1 MATIN
6 TDIAQKIDI
15 IARQFDTFT
24 VKLDMTKQDGTA
36 YTLSNTYI
44 VFNIYN
50 PETEGSVLYLSNH
63 DTGYPTGGSVGN
75 VTTLYDKFTT
85 DTYTVEDKDA
95 INIDTSTGVIT
106 INQSQLNIAPGSYK
120 YKMIIQTTTSIKTW
134 MYGKFKVNE

>member
-15 IARQFDTFT
+15 VARQFDTFT
-24 VKLDMTKQDGTA
+24 IKLDMTKQDGTV
-36 YTLSNTYI
+36 YPLDNTYI
-44 VFNIYN
+44 VLNIYN

-63 DTGYPTGGSVGN
+63 DTGYPQGGAVGN
-75 VTTLYDKFTT
+75 LVTLYDKFTT

-95 INIDTSTGVIT
+95 ISFVSDTGVIT
-106 INQSQLNIAPGSYK
+106 INQLQLNIAPGSYK
-120 YKMIIQTTTSIKTW
+120 YKMILQTTTSIKTW